1 MSVAQ
6 MGSIIN
12 GIQTRLVPG
21 GQITRRFGG
30 RWNREGSTV
39 LYAASSPSLAMLEKL
54 VHLNLTTLPSD
65 MRLTAIEVP
74 DKASMTKVLE
84 KDLPKQY

>member
-1 MSVAQ
+1 
-6 MGSIIN
+6 
-12 GIQTRLVPG
+12 
-21 GQITRRFGG
+21 
-30 RWNREGSTV
+30 
-39 LYAASSPSLAMLEKL
+39 MLEKL